1 MTEAL
6 AIDSGGRSPHERALC
21 RCRSARRAIAF
32 PSSLSA
38 SWRWGGIFDV
48 DGLRHEIDRLNDRT
62 LAPGFWDDADSAQKL
77 VQEKAGLE
85 GTVNRFEKGKKDSK
99 DLLELLE
106 MAEGDES
113 IIDEIAAQIPGIEAS
128 VRQMEVERMLAGKE
142 DRSDAILAI
151 HAGTGGLDA
160 EDWCTILQRMYLR
173 WAEKKGFKT
182 EIVDQT
188 DGEGGVK
195 GTTIIVKGPYAYGYL
210 RAENGVHRLIRISP
224 FDANARRQTAFA
236 SVEVVPDLDDDVGDI
251 VIKPEDLQVDT
262 FRAGG
267 KGGQHVNKTESA
279 IRITHLPSGIEIK
292 CQAERSQHKNRATA
306 MKMLRGKLYELERQ
320 KREKEFEDTYGVDK
334 MLIGF
339 GSQIRTYTMQPYQL
353 VKDERT
359 EHKVSAIQHVLDGDI
374 DEFIESYLLMWADK
388 RKALED
394 AKVKG

>member
-1 MTEAL
+1 MPVSEARDRLSELAQRLEAL
-6 AIDSGGRSPHERALC
+6 GRYL
-21 RCRSARRAIAF
+21 
-32 PSSLSA
+32 
-38 SWRWGGIFDV
+38 DV

-62 LAPGFWDDADSAQKL
+62 LAPGFWEDAEAAQKL
-77 VQEKAGLE
+77 VQEKAGIE
-85 GTVNRFEKGKKDSK
+85 GIVNRFEKGKKDSK

-106 MAEGDES
+106 MAEGDQS
-113 IIDEIAAQIPGIEAS
+113 IIDEVAAQIPGLEHS

-160 EDWCTILQRMYLR
+160 EDWTTILQRMYLR

-188 DGEGGVK
+188 DGDGGVK
-195 GTTIIVKGPYAYGYL
+195 GTTIVVRGPYAYGYL

-279 IRITHLPSGIEIK
+279 IRITHIPSGTIVA

-320 KREKEFEDTYGVDK
+320 KREAEFEAAYGVDK
-334 MLIGF
+334 MTSGF

-359 EHKVSAIQHVLDGDI
+359 EHKVSAIQTVLDGEI
-374 DEFIESYLLMWADK
+374 DDFIESYLLMWADK
-388 RKALED
+388 RKKQED
-394 AKVKG
+394 ARTAAKN